1 MARPRSD
8 DYDEKRQN
16 IIDESS
22 KLFATVGFGTAS
34 ISMIASKCGISKA
47 LIYHYYKDKTQI
59 LFDMLKNHVDELNHL
74 ISEALEKDLNPEEK
88 LKFVTS
94 LLMDI
99 YMRTR
104 DRHIVL
110 MNEIH
115 SLAPDEQEYLKKSQG
130 EMIHGFSEL
139 IADLHGSKYLKS
151 AGTKTA
157 VGMMLL
163 GSLNWT
169 YTWFRE
175 GGAMSAE
182 QYAEVLSEIF
192 LSGIQSKKLAQLTR
206 NGSKASGAKTK

>member
-1 MARPRSD
+1 
-8 DYDEKRQN
+8 
-16 IIDESS
+16 
-22 KLFATVGFGTAS
+22 
-34 ISMIASKCGISKA
+34 MIANKCGISKA

-59 LFDMLKNHVDELNHL
+59 LFDMLKSHVDELNYL
-74 ISEALEKDLNPEEK
+74 ISEALEKDLEPEDK

-115 SLAPDEQEYLKKSQG
+115 SLPPADQQYLKKSQS

-157 VGMMLL
+157 IGMMLL

-175 GGAMSAE
+175 GGPMSAE

-192 LSGIQSKKLAQLTR
+192 LGGIQSRKLAQLTR
-206 NGSKASGAKTK
+206 NGSKASRTKAGR